1 MNRDEYFMHRCIQLA
16 KNGRKNA
23 QPNPMVGAV
32 IVYDGQ
38 IIGEGYHVR
47 RGEGHAEVN
56 AVASVKQEHR
66 PLLSQS
72 TIYVTLEPCSHYGK
86 TPPCADMLVEKGFK
100 RVVIGCVDPNEK
112 VKGRGI
118 QKLKDAGIEVEVGV
132 CREECEELNKVFFTY
147 HRLCR
152 PYVTLK
158 WAQSRDG
165 FIGREVNKDE
175 ARMGEDHRISIS
187 NQYSQMISHKLRTEH
202 QAILVGKKTLVNDN
216 PSLTVREWKG
226 RNPIRIVLTHN
237 DDFPREMK
245 VFSNDAETLIME
257 GDIEKVLHELYERGI
272 QSLLVEG
279 GSEVHQ
285 QFIDSGFWDEI
296 RIEQGEMMLNEGTEA
311 PHFDKTK
318 VGHRAFDFFGT
329 HFDIYTK
336 KSEI

>member
-1 MNRDEYFMHRCIQLA
+1 MNRDEYYMHRCIQLA
-16 KNGRKNA
+16 RNGRTNA

-32 IVYDGQ
+32 IVHDGQ

-56 AVASVKQEHR
+56 AVASVKPEHL

-100 RVVIGCVDPNEK
+100 RVVVGCVDPNEK
-112 VKGRGI
+112 VRGRGI

-132 CREECEELNKVFFTY
+132 CQTECEELNKVFFTF

-165 FIGREVNKDE
+165 FIGRKVNEDE
-175 ARMGEDHRISIS
+175 AIMGEDNRVHIS
-187 NQYSQMISHKLRTEH
+187 NRYSQMLSHKLRTEH
-202 QAILVGKKTLVNDN
+202 QAILIGRKTLINDN

-226 RNPIRIVLTHN
+226 RNPIRIILTHN
-237 DDFPREMK
+237 DNLPREMK
-245 VFSNDAETLIME
+245 IFDDEAETMIME
-257 GDIEKVLHELYERGI
+257 GKIEEVLHKLFEMGV

-285 QFIDSGFWDEI
+285 QFIDAGLWDEI
-296 RIEQGEMMLNEGTEA
+296 RIEQGEIMLNEGVEA
-311 PHFDKTK
+311 PRFDKN
-318 VGHRAFDFFGT
+318 GLSHESLDFFNT
-329 HFDIYTK
+329 HFDIYSK
-336 KSEI
+336 KSDI